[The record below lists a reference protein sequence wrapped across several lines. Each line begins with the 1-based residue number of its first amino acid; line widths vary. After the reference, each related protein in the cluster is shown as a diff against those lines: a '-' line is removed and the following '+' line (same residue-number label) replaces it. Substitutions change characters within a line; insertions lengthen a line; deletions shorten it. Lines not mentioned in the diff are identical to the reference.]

1 LETFIDSEVPLGSNI
16 LLVGPPGVGKTALSE
31 TLLCECLQN
40 GIQALMITLDSP
52 PKDVRKRLLN
62 RGIDLGGETE
72 RIAFVD
78 GYSWLVGESTEPYH
92 VRNLSN
98 ISDLSVKMISAI
110 NALGKGVFFIVDS
123 ISTLLLYNAENEV
136 QRFIEVNVARMKNT
150 ESVGLWVVEQG
161 IHSASFYNVLRH
173 MADGV
178 LEMRFEEGD
187 ELKRFVR
194 MHTFKG
200 LQHNTQWK
208 PFSVLIDGL
217 ITIKEGTHL

>member
-1 LETFIDSEVPLGSNI
+1 
-16 LLVGPPGVGKTALSE
+16 
-31 TLLCECLQN
+31 
-40 GIQALMITLDSP
+40 MITLDFSP
-52 PKDVRKRLLN
+52 NDLRKRLVN

-78 GYSWLVGESTEPYH
+78 GYSWLVGESTEPYY

-110 NALGKGVFFIVDS
+110 NALGKAVFFIVDS

-161 IHSASFYNVLRH
+161 IHSESFYNAFRH

-178 LEMRFEEGD
+178 LEMRFEERD

-200 LQHNTQWK
+200 LAHNTQWK
-208 PFSVLIDGL
+208 AFSVLTDGL
-217 ITIKEGTHL
+217 IKIA